1 MYKQLK
7 IKMKIII
14 TDLTTSYVNPKMEE
28 VKYNKLTLH
37 KIIDNALSKG
47 YMVCTSVLN
56 DEVNVIITR

>member
-1 MYKQLK
+1 
-7 IKMKIII
+7 MKIII